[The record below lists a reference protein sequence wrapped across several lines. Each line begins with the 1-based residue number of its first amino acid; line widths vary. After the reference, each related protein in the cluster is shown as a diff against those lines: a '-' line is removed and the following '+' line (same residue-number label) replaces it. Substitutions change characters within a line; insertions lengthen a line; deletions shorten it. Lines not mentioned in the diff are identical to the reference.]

1 MAGGKG
7 FEIIRACTEWAAVGI
22 ELIGVLVIT
31 AGVIRVALTR
41 GTIRYLFR
49 LGEPGA
55 YESYKG
61 QLGMAVLLGLDFLVA
76 GDVVRT
82 VALEPT
88 PINVSGLGLLVVVR
102 ILLSWSLTVEIKRR
116 WPWQAG
122 PEIGLPRPAR
132 EAWPDGEPATGVVA
146 VWPSTGRKM
155 S

>member
-1 MAGGKG
+1 MTGSRV
-7 FEIIRACTEWAAVGI
+7 FEVVHAVTEWAAVGI
-22 ELIGVLVIT
+22 ELIAVLIIT

-49 LGEPGA
+49 LNEPGG

-82 VALEPT
+82 VGLEPT
-88 PINVSGLGLLVVVR
+88 VLNVSGLGLLVVVR
-102 ILLSWSLTVEIKRR
+102 ILLSWSLTVEIKGR
-116 WPWQAG
+116 WPWQPG
-122 PEIGLPRPAR
+122 PEIEWARPAPATR
-132 EAWPDGEPATGVVA
+132 PDGAPATGIAA
-146 VWPSTGRKM
+146 VLRSTGRKL